1 VKYRL
6 YSPTAMT
13 YAYMAVKNHNMSVR
27 KAARQ
32 FSVPR
37 QTLKDRTIGKIDA
50 DCVTTGR
57 VPVLSMEEEAKLVE
71 SCGDEQDYSENIILR
86 LLAVVHLLN

>member
-1 VKYRL
+1 
-6 YSPTAMT
+6 
-13 YAYMAVKNHNMSVR
+13 MAVKNHNMSVR

-57 VPVLSMEEEAKLVE
+57 VPVLKHGGRGQAGGSSKNY
-71 SCGDEQDYSENIILR
+71 GILWLRIHSSGSNRHR
-86 LLAVVHLLN
+86 L